1 MGLKELRE
9 RSSKLKGIMR
19 CRKVRMD
26 HSKPE
31 VMTQENK
38 GLVESL

>member
-1 MGLKELRE
+1 MVLKEPRE
-9 RSSKLKGIMR
+9 RSSKPMGIIR

-31 VMTQENK
+31 VMK
-38 GLVESL
+38 